1 MIELYGTPRSRSLRV
16 SWLLE
21 ELALDWQ
28 YRFID
33 FGQGAQHDAD
43 FRALSPEGKIPVLVD
58 NGESVAESLAIC
70 IFIAEKYAPESWL
83 PMRGSAL
90 SAKHWQWCSFIVS
103 ELEQGLWTLA
113 KHKFALPEPQRCPEI
128 ADTAR
133 WEFNK
138 AAKTASLLLADS
150 AYCCGE
156 QITVAD
162 ILLAHTLGW
171 ALKSDCVLPEN
182 LVKYYQHMSARPA
195 MRTALQKEIDFAEQK
210 KHTM

>member
-21 ELALDWQ
+21 ELSLDWQ

-43 FRALSPEGKIPVLVD
+43 FRILSPEGKIPVLID
-58 NGESVAESLAIC
+58 NGEAMFESLAIC
-70 IFIAEKYAPESWL
+70 IYLAEKYGLDHWL
-83 PMRGSAL
+83 PARGTHQSAL
-90 SAKHWQWCSFIVS
+90 HWQWCSFIVS

-113 KHKFALPEPQRCPEI
+113 KHKFALPEPQRCPDI
-128 ADTAR
+128 TNTAH
-133 WEFNK
+133 WEFQK
-138 AAKTASLLLADS
+138 AAKTASIMLAEQ
-150 AYCCGE
+150 AFCCGD

-171 ALKSDCVLPEN
+171 AIKSNCELPEN
-182 LVKYYQHMSARPA
+182 LQRYYHRMASRPT
-195 MRTALQKEIDFAEQK
+195 MRRALQKEIDSAASHK
-210 KHTM
+210 G